1 MVLMPIN
8 IKLEYATEFKRN
20 IRILSKKHRR
30 IKDDLSG
37 LLVDLARGET
47 PGDQI
52 RGTGATLYKVR
63 VKNSDSSKGKSGG
76 YRIVY
81 YVKHEDSTV
90 LLTIYSKS
98 DQRDISASILR
109 KLVEK
114 YEL

>member
-1 MVLMPIN
+1 MPIN

-52 RGTGATLYKVR
+52 TGTGATLYKVR
-63 VKNSDSSKGKSGG
+63 VKNSDSSKGKRLQVDGRQYDG
-76 YRIVY
+76 NIAE
-81 YVKHEDSTV
+81 HGTV
-90 LLTIYSKS
+90 FCCGATL
-98 DQRDISASILR
+98 
-109 KLVEK
+109 
-114 YEL
+114 